1 MKRIFNN
8 FLNYIGH
15 PNLINNKKEINY
27 LYNAEKIDEK
37 YGVLKYFQK
46 EMNPKIVVLDPNNL
60 LIDNNLKKKLILFI
74 KIILFE
80 IGFIKR
86 KYI

>member
-1 MKRIFNN
+1 
-8 FLNYIGH
+8 
-15 PNLINNKKEINY
+15 
-27 LYNAEKIDEK
+27 
-37 YGVLKYFQK
+37 
-46 EMNPKIVVLDPNNL
+46 MNPIIVVLDPNNL

-80 IGFIKR
+80 IGFIKG

>member
-1 MKRIFNN
+1 
-8 FLNYIGH
+8 
-15 PNLINNKKEINY
+15 
-27 LYNAEKIDEK
+27 
-37 YGVLKYFQK
+37 
-46 EMNPKIVVLDPNNL
+46 MNPIIVVLDPNNL

-86 KYI
+86 KYIYKYYLIYDLKHLKLGDQTQAQKFFINKSNSSIKVNIVNIINN

>member
-1 MKRIFNN
+1 
-8 FLNYIGH
+8 
-15 PNLINNKKEINY
+15 
-27 LYNAEKIDEK
+27 
-37 YGVLKYFQK
+37 
-46 EMNPKIVVLDPNNL
+46 MNPKIVVLDPNNL